1 MLSIRQENFIKAAR
15 LNGQSEW
22 SILMHHVFPNA
33 IRPVVVTGTLHL
45 SGAMLS
51 ISGLRFL
58 GLGSSSAEW
67 GSMLSEG
74 RSLMQQCPGM
84 VLYPALAI
92 FFVTILFNLLGDSV
106 RDALDPQETM
116 KL

>member
-1 MLSIRQENFIKAAR
+1 MDTVCKTDPKLCAERSERVLHSAAS
-15 LNGQSEW
+15 L
-22 SILMHHVFPNA
+22 FPNA

-51 ISGLRFL
+51 ISGLSFL

-74 RSLMQQCPGM
+74 RSLMQQCPWV

-92 FFVTILFNLLGDSV
+92 FMVTILFNLFGDSV
-106 RDALDPQETM
+106 RDALDPKETM